1 MGAVPPKRNCTL
13 CNTLT
18 LNTFHLPE
26 IIVAALQSCNITLC
40 ILTANYCSSL
50 TELQHHPVYTYCK
63 LL

>member
-40 ILTANYCSSL
+40 VLTANYSCL
-50 TELQHHPVYTYCK
+50 KQHGWTHYK
-63 LL
+63 MNLGESN